1 MAGIK
6 HDKRSQVPGIDLRGN
21 ARRRFGDGDF
31 AVQGNLPQK
40 TLAIGRNEIQDQ
52 PRRGPIRG
60 VEGKGLVDFGG
71 LGEIEDHARAA
82 RHHQTEAEGL
92 DEAAAAVARVRR
104 QLKAIIEVSKF
115 TGVPES
121 EIYGVATFYTQF
133 RFSPVGKKHIMVC
146 KGTACHVKGS
156 TQIIEGIERHLGIK
170 EGEVTFDL
178 EYSLESVGCL
188 GCCALAPCAMING
201 EVESNLYIKGC

>member
-1 MAGIK
+1 MSKSLNDILASFSG
-6 HDKRSQVPGIDLRGN
+6 DKSEIISILQDIQSNMGY
-21 ARRRFGDGDF
+21 
-31 AVQGNLPQK
+31 LPEQ
-40 TLAIGRNEIQDQ
+40 
-52 PRRGPIRG
+52 
-60 VEGKGLVDFGG
+60 
-71 LGEIEDHARAA
+71 
-82 RHHQTEAEGL
+82 
-92 DEAAAAVARVRR
+92 
-104 QLKAIIEVSKF
+104 AIIEVSKF

-133 RFSPVGKKHIMVC
+133 RFLPVGKKHIMVC
-146 KGTACHVKGS
+146 RGTACHVKGA

-201 EVESNLYIKGC
+201 EVESNLTLRDVKRIFSRMKRNSIEKDC